1 MKYRVLIFSPDIMM
15 KRGGRCETILWPAK
29 GFVSKVQRIIFDEA
43 HCVLRWGLAF
53 RPEYKAATNITFY
66 LPSIP
71 IYLSSATM
79 PPALISQLKQ
89 EFRLTQQNTTVF
101 QRSND
106 RPNIAIVVRR
116 MQHPQDSYE
125 DLAFL
130 VPKNWKKEDPLPPK
144 FMVFFDNKKDAEGA
158 AKFLRSRVSLEL
170 KERIPWFHAG
180 MTKFFRAEQVVRLR
194 GDDKEVEEVFGF
206 SATDSGGLVSSACPI
221 R

>member
-1 MKYRVLIFSPDIMM
+1 MM
-15 KRGGRCETILWPAK
+15 KRGGRCESILWPAK

-43 HCVLRWGLAF
+43 YCVLRWGLAF

-89 EFRLTQQNTTVF
+89 ELRLTQQNTTIF

-116 MQHPQDSYE
+116 MQHSQDSYE

-158 AKFLRSRVSLEL
+158 TKFLRSRVSLEL

-180 MTKFFRAEQVVRLR
+180 MTKFFRAEQVVKLR
-194 GDDKEVEEVFGF
+194 GDNKEVEEVFGF
-206 SATDSGGLVSSACPI
+206 SATDSGGLVSSAYLI